1 MDKTVHSID
10 DAENLYKSILMILDD
25 FKQKNTINE
34 NIYNKFKDCLKINLK
49 SAVDRTLDS
58 KIKAIESPRMSESI
72 FKIYNETLETLCRF
86 KNDNRYE
93 IMDKWTYEEFNSQLS
108 KAACSEL
115 SFMLHNNIR
124 ALYNKKES
132 FEEIITNHS
141 KISQVLNQAATIWRS
156 SFDNYSTMLTKQ
168 LKSLIFEIFDTKI
181 QATEDSPTLDNIVKA
196 YDDLSKALDNQKNV
210 ITKET
215 CDKAKG
221 YLKNNME
228 TAMTKLFS
236 QQIETLSNSKTL
248 NDIIKIYDELSK
260 ALNGLK
266 KIDEGAYN
274 KFMDDLK
281 NNMETA
287 MTKLFS
293 TQIGTLSNSKTLN
306 ETTLSKSMMNYQKH

>member
-72 FKIYNETLETLCRF
+72 FKIYNETLETLCRC

-236 QQIETLSNSKTL
+236 
-248 NDIIKIYDELSK
+248 
-260 ALNGLK
+260 
-266 KIDEGAYN
+266 
-274 KFMDDLK
+274 
-281 NNMETA
+281 
-287 MTKLFS
+287 